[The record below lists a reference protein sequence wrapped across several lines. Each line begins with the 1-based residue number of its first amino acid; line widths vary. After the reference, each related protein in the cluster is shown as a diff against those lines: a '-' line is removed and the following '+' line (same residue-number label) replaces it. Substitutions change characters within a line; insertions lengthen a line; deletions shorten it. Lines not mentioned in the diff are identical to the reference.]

1 MMIEHGKF
9 LLELSTENVSRYSLT
24 RGCVKKFEKQQAL
37 VSRLSSLGTDH

>member
-9 LLELSTENVSRYSLT
+9 LLELSIENVSHYSLT
-24 RGCVKKFEKQQAL
+24 RGCAKKFEKRQAL